1 MTDPIS
7 DMLARIRNAV
17 LVNKTDVLVPHSKLK
32 ANVANILVNE
42 GYLVAVEEVSLP
54 QRSLKLV
61 LKYVAG
67 QPAIRNLKRISTPG
81 NRRYVKQ
88 GELPRVLSGLGMA
101 IISTSQGLM
110 TNKEAKTKNL
120 GGEVICEIY

>member
-17 LVNKTDVLVPHSKLK
+17 LVKKTDVLVPYSKLK
-32 ANVANILVNE
+32 NNVAKILEKE
-42 GYLVAVEEVSLP
+42 GYIASVAEVASPQHSL
-54 QRSLKLV
+54 RIG
-61 LKYVAG
+61 LKYEAG
-67 QPAIRNLKRISTPG
+67 QSIIRNLKRISTPG
-81 NRRYVKQ
+81 NRRYVK
-88 GELPRVLSGLGMA
+88 GKELPHVLSGLGIA

-110 TNKEAKTKNL
+110 TNQEARTKNL